1 MYGNNCFP
9 IQGIYKCQTKS
20 WMGLFSTLEST
31 LQVIKQYE
39 MISLL
44 RQCNSFLISRNSI
57 LLVSFRYRSTASQ
70 NFMTSLGRLVTTNW
84 YPCYVSGSLGL
95 SVNWRVKDCP
105 LFKFEKENATVCCE
119 KDLALPI
126 GPDWLKILAHIRKF
140 CSLTSL
146 YTCIYS

>member
-1 MYGNNCFP
+1 
-9 IQGIYKCQTKS
+9 
-20 WMGLFSTLEST
+20 
-31 LQVIKQYE
+31 

-119 KDLALPI
+119 KNLALPI

-146 YTCIYS
+146 VYIYMYTQLVYGHGKSVYVSDPTTHSLSLLEYFLVTRPPMYCHS